1 MADVVK
7 SAIAMAFKMI
17 FIPYALLDTYVGL
30 FGFIWL
36 ALLFATTLLGFPA
49 FSIAK
54 MKTPVNNIGSCRC
67 RGPAHMEF
75 QGPAMAPHLTGE
87 TCLTSRTCMEANPTA
102 FERDA

>member
-75 QGPAMAPHLTGE
+75 QGPAKASLLTGE
-87 TCLTSRTCMEANPTA
+87 TCVRSRTWVEVNPTGL
-102 FERDA
+102 ERDA